1 MNEFLI
7 KIGVTICAF
16 LVPLYTSFLIIG
28 GLVICDTIFK
38 LMANHKNGIKY
49 NEDKF
54 DIFFY
59 KSITYMLTL
68 CITHA
73 VSIYF
78 AFDTTLII
86 KTMTS
91 VIVIKELNSID
102 KSIET
107 LIGFSTF
114 KYFINK
120 LNKFIKK

>member
-28 GLVICDTIFK
+28 GLVISDTILK

-49 NEDKF
+49 DEDEL
-54 DIFFY
+54 DILFY
-59 KSITYMLTL
+59 KTITYMLTL

-73 VSIYF
+73 VSTYF
-78 AFDTTLII
+78 TFDTTLII

-91 VIVIKELNSID
+91 IVVIKELNSID
-102 KSIET
+102 KSVES

-114 KYFINK
+114 KFIIHK
-120 LNKFIKK
+120 LEKFIKK